1 MHGATIKIN
10 FSFSVFQEFKHNG
23 GLITVA
29 CKKKKKKNFFS
40 AVKTKVGGF
49 Y

>member
-1 MHGATIKIN
+1 MHGATVKIN

-29 CKKKKKKNFFS
+29 CQKKKKNFFS

-49 Y
+49 H